1 MRAVL
6 ISSGLKAVFCDQF
19 VKVALSE
26 LSISAGDTPVEIVKL
41 DHHVMLV
48 IGRNPCS
55 KPDDIDTWG
64 KNAVIYDPWANR
76 FYEANQFK
84 SEHEHGKKFK

>member
-1 MRAVL
+1 
-6 ISSGLKAVFCDQF
+6 
-19 VKVALSE
+19 
-26 LSISAGDTPVEIVKL
+26 
-41 DHHVMLV
+41 MLV